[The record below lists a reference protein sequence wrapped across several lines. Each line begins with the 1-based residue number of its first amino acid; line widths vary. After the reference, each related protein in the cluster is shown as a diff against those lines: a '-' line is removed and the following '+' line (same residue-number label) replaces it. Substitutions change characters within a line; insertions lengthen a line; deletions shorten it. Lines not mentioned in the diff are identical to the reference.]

1 VRLEERIITVNIPL
15 CLRCISRSR
24 SARKDPRR
32 VPLTFALRPWQSRET
47 LRIDP
52 ISSLADRKSRKR
64 STSRAASRPAT
75 RRFVSFQSSLAT
87 TSLLVAFVLRA
98 GKGELTLI
106 CKRSLFSLKRALLY
120 FYTSILRLSL
130 SLFMYVYY
138 KRTIQHEQ
146 STCGVQKKKHTH
158 KFFYFFLEL
167 ANDEPTNDQ
176 DQGNHHFETTTT
188 SRREGKG
195 RPRIED
201 NFFFPHS
208 LLFFLKRSALARGNL
223 EITTRRR
230 YVRAIYIHTHTHT
243 YIHINCFSRYIHAPK

>member
-1 VRLEERIITVNIPL
+1 MKRREKVQKQKKRRASRCVCSCVLDERIITVNIPL

-106 CKRSLFSLKRALLY
+106 YKHSLFSLKRALLY
-120 FYTSILRLSL
+120 FYTSFLRLSL
-130 SLFMYVYY
+130 SLSIYVCILQAYNTT
-138 KRTIQHEQ
+138 RAEHMWREEEA
-146 STCGVQKKKHTH
+146 HTQI
-158 KFFYFFLEL
+158 FF
-167 ANDEPTNDQ
+167 
-176 DQGNHHFETTTT
+176 
-188 SRREGKG
+188 
-195 RPRIED
+195 I
-201 NFFFPHS
+201 FFFFW
-208 LLFFLKRSALARGNL
+208 FFPS
-223 EITTRRR
+223 TR
-230 YVRAIYIHTHTHT
+230 AAK
-243 YIHINCFSRYIHAPK
+243 N

>member
-1 VRLEERIITVNIPL
+1 MKRREKVQKQKKRRASRCVCSCVLDERIITVNIPL

-106 CKRSLFSLKRALLY
+106 YKHSLFSLKRALLY
-120 FYTSILRLSL
+120 FYTSFLRLSL
-130 SLFMYVYY
+130 P
-138 KRTIQHEQ
+138 
-146 STCGVQKKKHTH
+146 STRAAKMSQ
-158 KFFYFFLEL
+158 
-167 ANDEPTNDQ
+167 P
-176 DQGNHHFETTTT
+176 TTT
-188 SRREGKG
+188 
-195 RPRIED
+195 RPRKPPRND
-201 NFFFPHS
+201 DHFP
-208 LLFFLKRSALARGNL
+208 
-223 EITTRRR
+223 RRR
-230 YVRAIYIHTHTHT
+230 KRKAT
-243 YIHINCFSRYIHAPK
+243 NRR

>member
-1 VRLEERIITVNIPL
+1 MFVCVRLQERIIKVNIPL

-98 GKGELTLI
+98 GKGEPTLI
-106 CKRSLFSLKRALLY
+106 YKRSLFSLKRALLY
-120 FYTSILRLSL
+120 FYTSFLRLSL
-130 SLFMYVYY
+130 SLYLCMYITSVQYNTSRAHVVLRRST
-138 KRTIQHEQ
+138 RTN
-146 STCGVQKKKHTH
+146 
-158 KFFYFFLEL
+158 FFIFFLFS
-167 ANDEPTNDQ
+167 AHASGKNEPTTKTK
-176 DQGNHHFETTTT
+176 ETTTK
-188 SRREGKG
+188 RRPLPEEKEKEGHESK
-195 RPRIED
+195 
-201 NFFFPHS
+201 
-208 LLFFLKRSALARGNL
+208 
-223 EITTRRR
+223 
-230 YVRAIYIHTHTHT
+230 
-243 YIHINCFSRYIHAPK
+243 

>member
-1 VRLEERIITVNIPL
+1 VCLFERLEERIITVNIPL

-167 ANDEPTNDQ
+167 ANDKMSPPTTKTK
-176 DQGNHHFETTTT
+176 ETTTLK
-188 SRREGKG
+188 RRPLPEEKEKEGHASK
-195 RPRIED
+195 IT
-201 NFFFPHS
+201 FFSQMHIFPS
-208 LLFFLKRSALARGNL
+208 LLPQKICTCAR
-223 EITTRRR
+223 
-230 YVRAIYIHTHTHT
+230 
-243 YIHINCFSRYIHAPK
+243 

>member
-1 VRLEERIITVNIPL
+1 VCLFVRLEERIITVNIPL

-106 CKRSLFSLKRALLY
+106 YKRSLFSLKRALLY
-120 FYTSILRLSL
+120 FYTSFLRLSL
-130 SLFMYVYY
+130 SIYVCILQAN
-138 KRTIQHEQ
+138 KTTHDQ
-146 STCGVQKKKHTH
+146 STCGVKKKHTQH
-158 KFFYFFLEL
+158 KFFYFFSSFVLCSFRARERQKTSQL
-167 ANDEPTNDQ
+167 TRRPRKPPRNDE
-176 DQGNHHFETTTT
+176 EKEK
-188 SRREGKG
+188 EGHESK
-195 RPRIED
+195 IT
-201 NFFFPHS
+201 FFFTDAPNSRFPS
-208 LLFFLKRSALARGNL
+208 LPSSKDLHL
-223 EITTRRR
+223 
-230 YVRAIYIHTHTHT
+230 RAVI
-243 YIHINCFSRYIHAPK
+243 SK

>member
-1 VRLEERIITVNIPL
+1 MKRREKVQKIKKKPSWPGVFVCAFGRKNRITVNIPL

-87 TSLLVAFVLRA
+87 TSLLVAFVLRP

-106 CKRSLFSLKRALLY
+106 YKRPLFSLKRALLY
-120 FYTSILRLSL
+120 FYTSFFPPSL
-130 SLFMYVYY
+130 SLYLCMYI
-138 KRTIQHEQ
+138 T
-146 STCGVQKKKHTH
+146 SVQYNTSRAHVCEEEAHAQIFLIFSSRAAKMNQERKKKKTKGDHAAKGHESKIT
-158 KFFYFFLEL
+158 FFS
-167 ANDEPTNDQ
+167 PMHRT
-176 DQGNHHFETTTT
+176 
-188 SRREGKG
+188 R
-195 RPRIED
+195 
-201 NFFFPHS
+201 FPS
-208 LLFFLKRSALARGNL
+208 LLPQKICTCAR
-223 EITTRRR
+223 
-230 YVRAIYIHTHTHT
+230 
-243 YIHINCFSRYIHAPK
+243 

>member
-1 VRLEERIITVNIPL
+1 MLNRMRKTMMRRRINRKHISIPS
-15 CLRCISRSR
+15 CLQCISRSR

-146 STCGVQKKKHTH
+146 STCGVH
-158 KFFYFFLEL
+158 
-167 ANDEPTNDQ
+167 
-176 DQGNHHFETTTT
+176 
-188 SRREGKG
+188 RR
-195 RPRIED
+195 RSTRT
-201 NFFFPHS
+201 NFFIFS
-208 LLFFLKRSALARGNL
+208 SSWQMSAPP
-223 EITTRRR
+223 TTK
-230 YVRAIYIHTHTHT
+230 TKTKK
-243 YIHINCFSRYIHAPK
+243 PPL

>member
-1 VRLEERIITVNIPL
+1 MKRREKVQKIKKKTSWPGVFVCAFGRKNRITVNIPL

-87 TSLLVAFVLRA
+87 TSLLVAFVLRP

-106 CKRSLFSLKRALLY
+106 YKRPLFSLKRALLY
-120 FYTSILRLSL
+120 FYTSFLRLSL
-130 SLFMYVYY
+130 SIYVCILQAN
-138 KRTIQHEQ
+138 KTTHDQ
-146 STCGVQKKKHTH
+146 STCGVKKKHTQH
-158 KFFYFFLEL
+158 KFFYFFSSFRSTRP
-167 ANDEPTNDQ
+167 AKNQPTNEKTK
-176 DQGNHHFETTTT
+176 ETTTKRQTT

-201 NFFFPHS
+201 NFFFTDAPNSRFPS
-208 LLFFLKRSALARGNL
+208 LPSSKDLHL
-223 EITTRRR
+223 
-230 YVRAIYIHTHTHT
+230 RAVI
-243 YIHINCFSRYIHAPK
+243 SK